1 MVPLAE
7 SDLLVKECLIRS
19 MVLISP
25 KTCAVVSVVVG
36 LVASLVFVV
45 VLAVVVSLVISVVGV
60 VVVVSL
66 VISVVGVVV
75 WVVVWV
81 VVSAV
86 VSVVLKEISRVED
99 ELVEWDRVLIFP
111 GLIRSLDCTAVADGV
126 RVEEELV
133 PPKELDCF

>member
-1 MVPLAE
+1 VVPLAE

-60 VVVVSL
+60 VV
-66 VISVVGVVV
+66 

-86 VSVVLKEISRVED
+86 VSVLKEISRVED

>member
-1 MVPLAE
+1 VVPLAE

-45 VLAVVVSLVISVVGV
+45 VLA
-60 VVVVSL
+60 VVVSL

>member
-60 VVVVSL
+60 VV
-66 VISVVGVVV
+66 
-75 WVVVWV
+75 WVVVGV

>member
-75 WVVVWV
+75 WVVV
-81 VVSAV
+81 SAV
-86 VSVVLKEISRVED
+86 VSMVLKEISRVED

>member
-45 VLAVVVSLVISVVGV
+45 VLA
-60 VVVVSL
+60 VVVSL

-111 GLIRSLDCTAVADGV
+111 GLIRSLDCTAVAEGV

>member
-1 MVPLAE
+1 VVPLAE

-19 MVLISP
+19 TVLISP

-45 VLAVVVSLVISVVGV
+45 VLA
-60 VVVVSL
+60 VVVSL

>member
-45 VLAVVVSLVISVVGV
+45 VLA
-60 VVVVSL
+60 VVVSL